1 MTSSDTSLESRLRY
15 ATDAVP
21 LGSRY
26 AHYKHPERTYRV
38 IAVSLIEE
46 TLLPAVV
53 YEAEYGD
60 KLSFIRPL
68 DNFLEL
74 VDVNGTPTPRF
85 SRITEQGQ
93 GTE

>member
-1 MTSSDTSLESRLRY
+1 MEHNLKQILE
-15 ATDAVP
+15 DASAKVTI
-21 LGSRY
+21 GTRY

-74 VDVNGTPTPRF
+74 VDVSGTPTPRF